1 LGDCIGKGA
10 FGSVYRGLN
19 TRTGEVVAV
28 KQIKLLDIP
37 SDELTTIMMEIDLLK
52 KLNHSKI
59 VKYLGSIKTKDY
71 LNIILE

>member
-19 TRTGEVVAV
+19 TRTGQVVAV

-37 SDELTTIMMEIDLLK
+37 PDELTTIMVEIDLMK
-52 KLNHSKI
+52 KLNHSNI